1 MFHHQCSGLLLRLCF
16 LLTLTVFCG
25 PATAPVRAQ
34 LVVAQLAAAPNPAPG
49 GVVLQNPMSPPGGGQ
64 TPSLPLADQRTKR
77 ALDDLPTTR
86 IGITPGRTLRL
97 SLREAI
103 LMALRNNQD
112 IEVERANV
120 QLAQYNERSALGS
133 YDPILQAAVQF
144 QSSTSPTAQT
154 FIGAEGGAFKREQLQ
169 FTPTLSQNLPTGAN
183 YTITLTSSRETNNA
197 GSAGLSPQ
205 YFTTLD
211 FRFTQPLFR
220 NFRSSANERLV
231 KISRKQLTISDA
243 QFRQRVLTT
252 IAAVQTAYWD
262 LVFAIRNL
270 QIQRDAVELADIS
283 LAVTRRQVEVG
294 TSAPINVV
302 ENESELENRK
312 NAAISALQQITT
324 TENQLKQLI
333 LGNPQ
338 ADEWQAAI
346 EPTDDVDFTSVEL
359 DVQQAL
365 ASALRNRPELEQL
378 HLQQELND
386 IERAFAENQRKPQV
400 DAFAA
405 LTLSGLG
412 GTSRVENLPG
422 GPVLINERFIGGYGT
437 ALSNLFSL
445 DFPTYTVGANISF
458 TFRNRAAA
466 AAVGR
471 ALATGR
477 QLKAQERN
485 LQQSIQVE
493 VRNGLQ
499 AVASAQQRV
508 EATRAARIAAETQ
521 LRGEQQRYA
530 AGLSTTFLILDRQ
543 NRLSIARGN
552 EIQALTDYK
561 KAVAQLQR
569 TLGTSLA
576 ANGLEIK
583 ASDPTP

>member
-1 MFHHQCSGLLLRLCF
+1 MSLRNVLCLVFTLLFPELA
-16 LLTLTVFCG
+16 TLSAPAQN
-25 PATAPVRAQ
+25 PATDTPPAGAVAGI
-34 LVVAQLAAAPNPAPG
+34 VAQKPAPPAAPPAT
-49 GVVLQNPMSPPGGGQ
+49 PPGGQ
-64 TPSLPLADQRTKR
+64 VPPSLPVADQRTKR

-86 IGITPGRTLRL
+86 IGITPGRILRL
-97 SLREAI
+97 PLREAI

-120 QLAQYNERSALGS
+120 QIAQQNARGAYGS
-133 YDPILQAAVQF
+133 YDPIFQAAVQF

-154 FIGAEGGAFKREQLQ
+154 FIGAEGGAFKRKQLQ
-169 FTPTLSQNLPTGAN
+169 FTPTLVQSLPTGGN
-183 YTITLTSSRETNNA
+183 YSITFTNGRETNNA

-205 YFTTLD
+205 YFSTLD

-220 NFRSSANERLV
+220 NFRSSVNERQV

-252 IAAVQTAYWD
+252 IAAVQSAYWD

-270 QIQRDAVELADIS
+270 NIQRDAVELADIS

-312 NAAISALQQITT
+312 NAAIAALQQITT
-324 TENQLKQLI
+324 AENQLKQLI
-333 LGNPQ
+333 LGDPQ
-338 ADEWQAAI
+338 AEEWQAAI
-346 EPTDDVDFTSVEL
+346 EPTDDVDFTPVEL

-365 ASALRNRPELEQL
+365 ASAMRNRPELEQIR
-378 HLQQELND
+378 LQQELND
-386 IERAFAENQRKPQV
+386 IERLFAENQRKPQV
-400 DAFAA
+400 DVFTA
-405 LTLSGLG
+405 LTLSGLA
-412 GTSRVENLPG
+412 GTSRLEPIPG
-422 GPVLINERFIGGYGT
+422 APVLINPRFIGSYGT
-437 ALSNLFSL
+437 ALNNLFSF

-458 TFRNRAAA
+458 TFRNRTANAV
-466 AAVGR
+466 VGR
-471 ALATGR
+471 TLATGR

-499 AVASAQQRV
+499 AVASARQRV

-552 EIQALTDYK
+552 EIQALTDYN

-569 TLGTSLA
+569 TLGTSLT
-576 ANGLEIK
+576 ANGIEIVQP
-583 ASDPTP
+583 DQTP

>member
-1 MFHHQCSGLLLRLCF
+1 MPQHLLSSLFSRFRWLP
-16 LLTLTVFCG
+16 TLTVCFG
-25 PATAPVRAQ
+25 LGAAPASAQ
-34 LVVAQLAAAPNPAPG
+34 LADPTNVAPPGVVAQNPA
-49 GVVLQNPMSPPGGGQ
+49 SPGGGQ
-64 TPSLPLADQRTKR
+64 TPSLPVADQRTKR

-86 IGITPGRTLRL
+86 IGVTPGRTLRL
-97 SLREAI
+97 TLREAI

-120 QLAQYNERSALGS
+120 QLAQQNERGSLGA
-133 YDPILQAAVQF
+133 YDPILQTTVQF

-154 FIGAEGGAFKREQLQ
+154 FIGAEGGAFKRKQFQ
-169 FTPTLSQNLPTGAN
+169 FTPTLAQNLPTGGNYAITFAN
-183 YTITLTSSRETNNA
+183 SRETNNA

-231 KISRKQLTISDA
+231 RVSRKQLTISDA

-252 IAAVQTAYWD
+252 IAAVQAAYWD

-270 QIQRDAVELADIS
+270 HIQRDAVELADIS

-312 NAAISALQQITT
+312 NAAITALQQITT
-324 TENQLKQLI
+324 AENQLKQLI
-333 LGNPQ
+333 LGDPQ
-338 ADEWQAAI
+338 AEEWQAAI
-346 EPTDDVDFTSVEL
+346 EPTDDVDFTPVEL

-378 HLQQELND
+378 RLQQELND

-400 DAFAA
+400 DAFTA

-412 GTSRVENLPG
+412 GTSRIENPPG
-422 GPVLINERFIGGYGT
+422 GPVLINQRFIGGYGT
-437 ALSNLFSL
+437 ALNNLFSF

-458 TFRNRAAA
+458 TFRNRTAD

-471 ALATGR
+471 ALAAGR

-499 AVASAQQRV
+499 AVASARQRV

-552 EIQALTDYK
+552 EIQALTDYN

-576 ANGLEIK
+576 ANGIEIK

>member
-1 MFHHQCSGLLLRLCF
+1 MSSYYRLFHLSLGLMTLLGLVSASALAQSG
-16 LLTLTVFCG
+16 
-25 PATAPVRAQ
+25 APDTRPDG
-34 LVVAQLAAAPNPAPG
+34 VVAQNPAPLPGHGQG
-49 GVVLQNPMSPPGGGQ
+49 GSGQ
-64 TPSLPLADQRTKR
+64 TPSLPVADQRVKR
-77 ALDDLPTTR
+77 ALDELPTTR
-86 IGITPGRTLRL
+86 IGVTPGRFLRL
-97 SLREAI
+97 TLREAI

-120 QLAQYNERSALGS
+120 QIAQYNERGSLGS
-133 YDPILQAAVQF
+133 YDPILQATVQF

-154 FIGAEGGAFKREQLQ
+154 FIGAEGGAFKRKQLQ
-169 FTPTLSQNLPTGAN
+169 FTPTLVQNLPTGGN
-183 YTITLTSSRETNNA
+183 YAITFSNSRETNNA

-220 NFRSSANERLV
+220 NFRSSANERSV
-231 KISRKQLTISDA
+231 KISRKQLTLSDA

-252 IAAVQTAYWD
+252 IASVQSAYWD

-283 LAVTRRQVEVG
+283 MAVTRRQVEVG

-312 NAAISALQQITT
+312 NAAITALQQITT
-324 TENQLKQLI
+324 AENQLKQLI
-333 LGNPQ
+333 LGDPQ
-338 ADEWQAAI
+338 ASEWQAAI
-346 EPTDDVDFTSVEL
+346 EPADDVDFTPVEL
-359 DVQQAL
+359 DVEQAL
-365 ASALRNRPELEQL
+365 ASALRNRPELEQI

-386 IERAFAENQRKPQV
+386 IERGFAENQRKPQV

-405 LTLSGLG
+405 LTFAGLS
-412 GTSRVENLPG
+412 GTSRVQLPPG
-422 GPVLINERFIGGYGT
+422 SPVLINERFLGGYGT
-437 ALSNLFSL
+437 ALNNLFSL
-445 DFPTYTVGANISF
+445 DFPTYTIGANISF
-458 TFRNRAAA
+458 TFRNRTAN

-485 LQQSIQVE
+485 LQQGIQVE

-499 AVASAQQRV
+499 AVASARQRV

-552 EIQALTDYK
+552 EIQALTDYN

-569 TLGTSLA
+569 TLGTSLT
-576 ANGLEIK
+576 ANGIEVK
-583 ASDPTP
+583 QSDPTP